1 MNKYFPRNLQE
12 ILLILNNDFEFTV
25 IGNSD
30 LVINNFNRID
40 LAAQNEITFYSDD
53 KYEENLKETKSIVII
68 SKANYDKFQAKSK
81 DNISDEI
88 NLDKINLE
96 DRTFILLD
104 NPYKAIVRL
113 SIFIDKYNKLYFE
126 TQKTNTEQNRSVGL
140 NTQIAS
146 NVILE
151 FNTAIGNNT
160 IIYPN
165 CYIGNGVT
173 IGDDCI
179 IYPNVTIMADTKIGK
194 NVIIHSGAVI
204 GSDGFGYYEDNNKY
218 NKIPQIGNV
227 VIDENVEIGA
237 NTTIDRSFIGS
248 TQIHKGVKIDNLVQI
263 GHNCVIGEDSAMA
276 AQVGIAGSVNIGKR
290 VKLGGQ
296 VGLAGHLDIVDDVI
310 IIAQS
315 GVSKS
320 ILEKGTYFG
329 SPIKEAGKA
338 FRIEA
343 ILRNL
348 PDLSKEIKN
357 ISLRVKKMEEKG

>member
-12 ILLILNNDFEFTV
+12 IILILKNEFELSI
-25 IGNSD
+25 IGNSE
-30 LVINNFNRID
+30 LVINNLNRID
-40 LAAQNEITFYSDD
+40 LATKNEITFYSDV
-53 KYEENLKETKSIVII
+53 KYEENLKNTESIVII
-68 SKANYDKFQAKSK
+68 SKANYDKIQDENITSK
-81 DNISDEI
+81 
-88 NLDKINLE
+88 
-96 DRTFILLD
+96 RTFIILD
-104 NPYKAIVRL
+104 NPYKAMISL
-113 SIFIDKYNKLYFE
+113 CILIDKYNKLYFE
-126 TQKTNTEQNRSVGL
+126 EQKNNTEQKRVVGID
-140 NTQIAS
+140 TQIAS
-146 NVILE
+146 NVVLE
-151 FNTAIGNNT
+151 FDTNIGNNT

-165 CYIGNGVT
+165 CYIGHGVR
-173 IGDDCI
+173 IGDNCI
-179 IYPNVTIMADTKIGK
+179 IYPNVTIMSDTIIGN

-276 AQVGIAGSVNIGKR
+276 SQVGIAGSVNIGKR

-296 VGLAGHLDIVDDVI
+296 VGLAGHLDIVDDVT

-329 SPIKEAGKA
+329 SPIKEASKA

-343 ILRNL
+343 VIRNL

-357 ISLRVKKMEEKG
+357 ISQKVTKLEEKI